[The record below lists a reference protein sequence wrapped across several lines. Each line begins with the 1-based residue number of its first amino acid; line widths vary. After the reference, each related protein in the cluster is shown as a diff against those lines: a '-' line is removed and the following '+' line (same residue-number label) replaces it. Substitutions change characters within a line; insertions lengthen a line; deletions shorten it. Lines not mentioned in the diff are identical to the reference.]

1 MDSYKELKAEWM
13 GILTQLWDAFGKP
26 VNVKQ
31 LQTYAK
37 ILGDVPLGVLEHTIS
52 EVIKRHEY
60 NSVPTIGE
68 IQKVLLDLHPYY
80 QDAIVVV
87 SHPFRDKQSRTKRDH
102 TIQEYQRA
110 WRKELAL

>member
-1 MDSYKELKAEWM
+1 MSEYAELKKEWVST
-13 GILTQLWDAFGKP
+13 LTQLWDAFGKP

-31 LQTYAK
+31 LQAYAK

-60 NSVPTIGE
+60 NSVPTVGE

-87 SHPFRDKQSRTKRDH
+87 NPQQVTKRDH
-102 TIQEYQRA
+102 TIEEYQL